1 MLTMPDMFNLHCE
14 SLLVRYNQRDTVA
27 TRRHIDGLCS
37 ILRQQ
42 GEVVQTMFGGSVKR
56 GAYVHGLSEVDVLLI
71 VNQSSF
77 AGRPPAD
84 AIAHI
89 KRSIE
94 GALKRNPVMSGVLAV
109 TVEYADDTEIQ
120 VLPAIRTKNGGI
132 RIAQPGKS
140 AWSKVIQ
147 PGNFAEELIAVNP
160 AKNGRVVDT
169 IKLAK
174 AMADCFISRP
184 NRKISGYHMEC
195 LAMAAFRDQQ
205 GELDP
210 RSMLT
215 HLFGYSIRAVM
226 KPVPDSTGQSR
237 YMDEHLGRA
246 GSLPSQ
252 RASTYFGQMR
262 AKVKSSKTKQDM
274 DRLFCEGSEAGS
286 G

>member
-1 MLTMPDMFNLHCE
+1 MTTC
-14 SLLVRYNQRDTVA
+14 
-27 TRRHIDGLCS
+27 
-37 ILRQQ
+37 
-42 GEVVQTMFGGSVKR
+42 
-56 GAYVHGLSEVDVLLI
+56 
-71 VNQSSF
+71 
-77 AGRPPAD
+77 
-84 AIAHI
+84 
-89 KRSIE
+89 E
-94 GALKRNPVMSGVLAV
+94 GALQRNPVRSGVLAV

-132 RIAQPGKS
+132 RIAQPG
-140 AWSKVIQ
+140 
-147 PGNFAEELIAVNP
+147 NFAEVLIAVNT
-160 AKNGRVVDT
+160 ANKGRVVAT

-174 AMADCFISRP
+174 AMAGCFISRP

-205 GELDP
+205 GELAP

-215 HLFGYSIRAVM
+215 HLFGYSVRAVM

-237 YMDEHLGRA
+237 YMHEHLGRA